1 MPQVKHWL
9 STKGYFFGR
18 VGGQVVS
25 MHAFYSNSPSSNL
38 AEVYNIFVKIAAE
51 KDENKQKEA
60 MVGPFI
66 FASR

>member
-1 MPQVKHWL
+1 M
-9 STKGYFFGR
+9 
-18 VGGQVVS
+18 VS
-25 MHAFYSNSPSSNL
+25 MHAFYSYSPSSNL